1 MVLKYSFF
9 ILFCFFST
17 FLFSS
22 EIEKVFYKADE
33 MNVNFTEEGELKGI
47 SLKGNVEI
55 IYRDIYLFCDE
66 AEFNKITGEIFC
78 EGNVKIKS
86 GMGEFNAENIKY
98 SLKNGTGLLTSASF
112 ASSPFYGKGRKIE
125 SAGNKIIIEGGYI
138 TTCDRKIPHY
148 RVSAERIIYVKDNY
162 VKVEKMRL
170 IAGRNFSVF
179 YFPKFKYH
187 IKEKQSS
194 VFAKTIYKTR
204 MGRTFNIDFFQKKE
218 EKNFFTKETIL
229 IGTKGAGL
237 GFEAGDEKKKN
248 NFHILGFKKYDE
260 EKIQPGVIGEFQK
273 NYKTSEGNG
282 NIIFDWRWMYDNDFF
297 NDFFSDKYYRKSK
310 TYNYFSTTFDYKNSF
325 FNLNVREN
333 AREPVLNTEKLPEFQ
348 IFTPFR
354 RFPSIPLFFSNN
366 FSLTN
371 FNYNDDEYF
380 RLLERFTLKNKTNL
394 RYFTLS
400 PFFSFAGLDY
410 RHSSNDKFHYISE
423 AGIKLS
429 TTMIKN
435 KKEKMSIFTPSVSL
449 FNRFTKCKISQ
460 IPDLTPYEEMN
471 NGKFIGVNLDWNF
484 FERREYTG
492 NIFISNYYDFN
503 RDEFDS
509 TSFDYNL
516 KISKNLL
523 ISGENKFDINEG
535 IYKFGVNDLIFEKE
549 KSRFSF
555 GTRYEDEEDIFG
567 VETWYEKRINPD
579 WKYRVGIYYDFE
591 TDNIAIQS
599 YEIWRRLHC
608 LTLDFKISKD
618 RENLSFYVIILPSI
632 LFEKDNWKERFY
644 QWR

>member
-1 MVLKYSFF
+1 M
-9 ILFCFFST
+9 
-17 FLFSS
+17 
-22 EIEKVFYKADE
+22 ADLPCRLLID
-33 MNVNFTEEGELKGI
+33 TE
-47 SLKGNVEI
+47 
-55 IYRDIYLFCDE
+55 
-66 AEFNKITGEIFC
+66 
-78 EGNVKIKS
+78 
-86 GMGEFNAENIKY
+86 
-98 SLKNGTGLLTSASF
+98 
-112 ASSPFYGKGRKIE
+112 P
-125 SAGNKIIIEGGYI
+125 
-138 TTCDRKIPHY
+138 
-148 RVSAERIIYVKDNY
+148 
-162 VKVEKMRL
+162 
-170 IAGRNFSVF
+170 
-179 YFPKFKYH
+179 
-187 IKEKQSS
+187 
-194 VFAKTIYKTR
+194 
-204 MGRTFNIDFFQKKE
+204 
-218 EKNFFTKETIL
+218 
-229 IGTKGAGL
+229 L
-237 GFEAGDEKKKN
+237 G
-248 NFHILGFKKYDE
+248 
-260 EKIQPGVIGEFQK
+260 QK
-273 NYKTSEGNG
+273 NRG
-282 NIIFDWRWMYDNDFF
+282 D
-297 NDFFSDKYYRKSK
+297 
-310 TYNYFSTTFDYKNSF
+310 
-325 FNLNVREN
+325 
-333 AREPVLNTEKLPEFQ
+333 
-348 IFTPFR
+348 
-354 RFPSIPLFFSNN
+354 
-366 FSLTN
+366 
-371 FNYNDDEYF
+371 
-380 RLLERFTLKNKTNL
+380 
-394 RYFTLS
+394 
-400 PFFSFAGLDY
+400 SFAGIDY
-410 RHSSNDKFHYISE
+410 HHSSNDKFHYISE

-484 FERREYTG
+484 FEKREYTG